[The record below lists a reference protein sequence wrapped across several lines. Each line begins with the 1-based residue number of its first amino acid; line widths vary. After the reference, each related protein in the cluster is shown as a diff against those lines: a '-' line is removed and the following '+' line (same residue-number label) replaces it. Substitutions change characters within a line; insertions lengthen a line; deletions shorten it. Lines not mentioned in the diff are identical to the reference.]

1 LGFDIGRENTLRDD
15 IARLVKS
22 PRLRPVSYYGNTRGF
37 YLFLWNEVADR
48 YFIWLNLH
56 PEDSRYANPVTVKDL
71 VDIRTGEVVS
81 FTSQTGAIFPL
92 QLGESFHEAR
102 FIKRGRPQSTKLVHC
117 SQRNGQPCDDFEV
130 HITFEWQTP
139 KVRRSIG
146 WESIVASI
154 TSPRMASRTIW
165 GTPEDNPRHP
175 CRWRGAL
182 RANASIIGRG
192 H

>member
-1 LGFDIGRENTLRDD
+1 MGFDIGRENTLRDD

-139 KVRRSIG
+139 KRETVHWLGIDRG
-146 WESIVASI
+146 VYNLAAYGV
-154 TSPRMASRTIW
+154 TDDLGHPR
-165 GTPEDNPRHP
+165 G
-175 CRWRGAL
+175 
-182 RANASIIGRG
+182 
-192 H
+192 